1 MGIIQRIIGFITR
14 NNNSNKLDKNDEIN
28 EDQKNYIVK
37 IHICGNS
44 ERKRRVIDLLF
55 KKKIKDEKLKSR
67 GDNEFRT
74 SDFYWITKIYKDEEL
89 IDGNFIKKIEENII
103 KDKTDDQELK
113 IKYHVMLYFGNDI
126 DLDLVLQEFSS
137 VNLPRIIIVN
147 DKEIEIKKSNK
158 KKYVK
163 NIICSNMNDNELN
176 KFIVSSLWELDCY
189 FNEKGNQIF
198 RYAPANIVKEMNS
211 DNSFFS
217 INILLTGMSRSG
229 KSTFIN
235 LLSGKLVAL
244 ETNEAQSVTLKFSE
258 YYMYRD
264 DNKKEH
270 GGLKLIDTPGICES
284 EKVNSKT
291 YEILY
296 EYVKNEKK
304 EIGKQLHF
312 ILFFCIEDSQLG
324 NSEKILQLL
333 NDSDYPVF
341 FIINKSFDDSD
352 NGKSKYIQS
361 AILFLKGIKC
371 DNLANPDNFI
381 QVNIKKSN
389 KFLPFYGVE
398 DIFKKIEK
406 YINDKNLLG
415 KDILKKM
422 IEFQDSY
429 RLSQFGNFNNND
441 IDKIKN
447 NIKDYCNEITREN
460 LLFRKINLDNIKEHG
475 RKISIDSEKNIILL
489 SQLRNVF
496 PENLYNL
503 PMISFL
509 QAYMIKEIGGGYGFD
524 FDSVS
529 FCFKKFDKDIS
540 KFKELNSIIKQRE
553 NENQINPNNNE
564 NIEFNRDELNLKINN
579 MWETSD
585 HEVIERLVKRIHEIT
600 STINNIQRDENEVN
614 IENIIAISNLCQKYF
629 EEELDATNGLPFF
642 IYYYKKNLSLMED
655 IKYYSEKKDWEK
667 DEIEIIKK

>member
-564 NIEFNRDELNLKINN
+564 NIEFNRNELNLKINN